1 MATAPLAGPLA
12 ACLQPVAGL
21 PPPDLS
27 LPALEPVK
35 NRETYR
41 VRPEDEL
48 EEVRLLGLL
57 YDGCCCCS
65 CVMVLMHVPTSM
77 VVDTDSS
84 GCIMRPGLAVCWTV
98 WQGHTPAC
106 SCVLDCPATEQELAV
121 E

>member
-1 MATAPLAGPLA
+1 MVLSCSAAQKRSLVKMFSMATAPLAGPLA

-21 PPPDLS
+21 PPPDLT

-57 YDGCCCCS
+57 YDGGCCCNCL
-65 CVMVLMHVPTSM
+65 MVLMHVLT
-77 VVDTDSS
+77 
-84 GCIMRPGLAVCWTV
+84 
-98 WQGHTPAC
+98 
-106 SCVLDCPATEQELAV
+106 
-121 E
+121 